1 MFKKQIMKDYGIN
14 LFSIIKIIVCVVM
27 TFMYA
32 GAIYSIF
39 QNYNP
44 IYFDLFLT
52 FIFLLYIY
60 SIIQIK
66 SFEKILVIYFLGTLL
81 FSLLQI
87 NLYLMMVLNICCIG
101 ITHKSKI
108 NLIRPLNVIYIM
120 ANIILY
126 SILCPIWLAVLI

>member
-14 LFSIIKIIVCVVM
+14 LFSIIKIIVCVFM

-44 IYFDLFLT
+44 IYFDLCLT

-60 SIIQIK
+60 CK
-66 SFEKILVIYFLGTLL
+66 Y
-81 FSLLQI
+81 
-87 NLYLMMVLNICCIG
+87 
-101 ITHKSKI
+101 
-108 NLIRPLNVIYIM
+108 
-120 ANIILY
+120 
-126 SILCPIWLAVLI
+126 